1 MKTFTEIQLTVD
13 VLKSKLQIK
22 QLEHQQLN
30 QIDMLSSA
38 GSQLREVIERI
49 KGQISAL
56 EWVVSNTIIGDL

>member
-49 KGQISAL
+49 KGQIIAL
-56 EWVVSNTIIGDL
+56 EWVVNNQINGDL